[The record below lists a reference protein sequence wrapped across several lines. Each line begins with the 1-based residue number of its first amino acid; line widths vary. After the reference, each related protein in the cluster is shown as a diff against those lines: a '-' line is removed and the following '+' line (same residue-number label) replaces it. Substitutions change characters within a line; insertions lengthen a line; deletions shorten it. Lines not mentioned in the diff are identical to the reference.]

1 MQDEAIVQ
9 KEGAVSEGAV
19 SKEVPEAP
27 KGAEQ
32 PLTEERVAQLIADAV
47 KGKSG
52 EIERYFQSKADVK
65 VAQAEYRARQAE
77 ARHAAMASTL
87 KGLRPEQVDKLR
99 LADLDA
105 QARFNAALEE
115 EERQRQVTTTFDQS
129 FNESITEHIKSLD
142 IDPTDKRIDWAKDSS
157 DYVEKQRRIL
167 ASAAKISKENLPR
180 KMLEMEQAIAARLR
194 KSIGWDSV
202 DTGASSG
209 APQDVDSLEPREKVK
224 YGLEHP
230 VKRKK

>member
-1 MQDEAIVQ
+1 MQDEAIIQ

-19 SKEVPEAP
+19 SVPE
-27 KGAEQ
+27 KGVEQ

-52 EIERYFQSKADVK
+52 EIERHFQSVSDKR
-65 VAQAEYRARQAE
+65 VAQAEFRARQAE

-87 KGLRPEQVDKLR
+87 KGMRPEQVDKLR

-105 QARFNAALEE
+105 RDRFNAALEE
-115 EERQRQVTTTFDQS
+115 EERQRQAVTTFDQS

-167 ASAAKISKENLPR
+167 ASTAKISKENLPK
-180 KMLEMEQAIAARLR
+180 KMSEIEKGIEARLR
-194 KSIGWDSV
+194 KELGLDSV

-209 APQDVDSLEPREKVK
+209 APQDVDSLEPREKMR